1 MSVTIETVNSEL
13 HTVVW
18 NNRPKDWIDGGMPQ
32 CQVRRWPTEHG
43 YTLYDADYRRIGT
56 ALRAVPRKPDIKRDE
71 RLWYAY
77 ASMGVY
83 IKGSLYQAADTL
95 EYEGEIIESEDKLH
109 EDCCVLSD
117 PVDEIS
123 HGTFNGK
130 RCEVAIYDN
139 D

>member
-1 MSVTIETVNSEL
+1 MITIETVNSEL

-32 CQVRRWPTEHG
+32 CQVRRWSTEHG

-56 ALRAVPRKPDIKRDE
+56 ALKSLPRKCDVKRDE

-77 ASMGVY
+77 ASMGVDVR
-83 IKGSLYQAADTL
+83 GRFFCEADSIDT
-95 EYEGEIIESEDKLH
+95 EDGVIEFEEKWCEDSS
-109 EDCCVLSD
+109 VLCE
-117 PVDEIS
+117 PVEEVT
-123 HGTFNGK
+123 HGIFNK
-130 RCEVAIYDN
+130 ERCEVAIYDN